1 MDQCRA
7 MLSTAVYHA
16 AIQDAVATKGYHDL
30 VQPIP
35 DTM

>member
-1 MDQCRA
+1 MDQGRA

-30 VQPIP
+30 V
-35 DTM
+35 